1 MVVRS
6 GSDSDT
12 GVGVGVGAEG
22 LGEVISGASFL
33 LAGLLRVCFTFC
45 FGKCFTFC
53 FVRLKHLL
61 RVCFTVA

>member
-22 LGEVISGASFL
+22 LGEVIS
-33 LAGLLRVCFTFC
+33 VWE
-45 FGKCFTFC
+45 
-53 FVRLKHLL
+53 
-61 RVCFTVA
+61 